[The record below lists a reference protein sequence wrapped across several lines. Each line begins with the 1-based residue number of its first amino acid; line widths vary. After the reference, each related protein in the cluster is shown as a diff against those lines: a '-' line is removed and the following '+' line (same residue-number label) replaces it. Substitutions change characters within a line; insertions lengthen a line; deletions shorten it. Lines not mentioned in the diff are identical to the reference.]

1 MRHRSSLVACAFVL
15 LAATTM
21 TGCSFSSPSLS
32 VLETDRVV
40 EDELPP
46 LEAHAYESVDTATSR
61 FVGEYEGVSLWV
73 AQGTESPACLAAVLD
88 DGDAGPDWI
97 LSCGGLPIRMSGVGH
112 TFELRPD
119 GAPAPEDMT
128 RISENVFAD

>member
-1 MRHRSSLVACAFVL
+1 MRHPSLLVACVFAVI
-15 LAATTM
+15 AATTM
-21 TGCSFSSPSLS
+21 TGCSFSSSSLS
-32 VLETDRVV
+32 VLETDRAA
-40 EDELPP
+40 EDELPL

-61 FVGEYEGVSLWV
+61 FVGEHEGVLLWV
-73 AQGTESPACLAAVLD
+73 AQGTESPACLVAVLN

-119 GAPAPEDMT
+119 GAPTTEDLT
-128 RISENVFAD
+128 RVSENVFAD